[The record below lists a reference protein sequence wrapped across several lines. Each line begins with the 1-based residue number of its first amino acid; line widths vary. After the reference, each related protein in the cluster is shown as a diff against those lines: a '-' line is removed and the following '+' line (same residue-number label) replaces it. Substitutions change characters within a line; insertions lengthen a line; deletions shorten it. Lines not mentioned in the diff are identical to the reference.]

1 MDKVKSRL
9 ESISDYN
16 EQIAYLRAKSIGQLI
31 KETSNAF
38 QQQIDLI
45 LNGNLEKPLLD
56 FVKENNGDAKKI
68 LNDIEEFSIENIY
81 NHHSVVE
88 IENAGF
94 NVMYELLSHFIEPIL
109 KNSENRSKS
118 EQKAVKLVPSQFLY
132 QSGTDY
138 EKVMGVLDFVS
149 GMTDNF
155 ATDLYRRIKG
165 IEIGMRR

>member
-1 MDKVKSRL
+1 SHRLGIIDHDKCRNLLENLIESFDPKAMDKVKSRL

-68 LNDIEEFSIENIY
+68 LNHIEEFSIENIY

-94 NVMYELLSHFIEPIL
+94 NVMHELLSHFIEPIL

-118 EQKAVKLVPSQFLY
+118 EQKAVKLIPLQ
-132 QSGTDY
+132 
-138 EKVMGVLDFVS
+138 LDRKS
-149 GMTDNF
+149 T
-155 ATDLYRRIKG
+155 
-165 IEIGMRR
+165 